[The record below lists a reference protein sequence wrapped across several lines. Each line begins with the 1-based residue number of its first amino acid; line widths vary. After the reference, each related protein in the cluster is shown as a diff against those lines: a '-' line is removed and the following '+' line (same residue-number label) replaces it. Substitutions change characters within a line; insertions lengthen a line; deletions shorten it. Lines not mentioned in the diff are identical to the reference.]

1 MAGAPQ
7 RPMVRTSSGG
17 VKADAVTVGLPFHV
31 VGAGP
36 VAADDRA
43 GRRMYDGTPHRLQG
57 SSMPATPFRPDIP
70 IDRTSGTPLY
80 SQIAEALA
88 TLILD
93 GALEP
98 GTRLED
104 EVSMARRLEVSRP
117 TARQALQRLVDRG
130 LISRRRGAGGV
141 SLYAPLYRLFNERK
155 RTALHS
161 LAHRDCACD
170 TPATVV
176 LMEFKGDFLNR
187 HTILHTYPFIT

>member
-1 MAGAPQ
+1 
-7 RPMVRTSSGG
+7 
-17 VKADAVTVGLPFHV
+17 
-31 VGAGP
+31 
-36 VAADDRA
+36 
-43 GRRMYDGTPHRLQG
+43 
-57 SSMPATPFRPDIP
+57 MPATPFRPDIP

-130 LISRRRGAGGV
+130 LISRRRGAGRARPG
-141 SLYAPLYRLFNERK
+141 RLTSPGGPV
-155 RTALHS
+155 RTTSPPSGREGGCWVTGLPRRAQ
-161 LAHRDCACD
+161 R
-170 TPATVV
+170 
-176 LMEFKGDFLNR
+176 G
-187 HTILHTYPFIT
+187 